1 MAKVIAQVEPEC
13 PLAGALANR
22 LRDSKWDLVHQWLR
36 RISERVSLTPQQ
48 IFPTEELLDH
58 IPLLIDGIADYLE
71 DPADEISAHVPVV
84 GKAMELG
91 ALRHSQG
98 FDAHQIL
105 KEYEILGGIVFRYLA
120 RAADELTEP
129 CEKSE
134 LLVCGHRLF
143 RAIAIIQQTTTDHFL
158 RLSNEQ
164 VAEREGRL
172 RTFNR
177 ALSHEIKN
185 NVNAILGAGDI
196 LATVANATDEERDQF
211 QDIIVRNA
219 RMMKG
224 TLDNLVALARLEGD
238 ARQHRHVRLPE
249 ATREARRQMR
259 EIAQKARVNI
269 VLSPDLPDVDVDAAA
284 VELSLVN
291 YLSNALKYA
300 DPQEPAPLVTIS
312 GRIDDSANTTRLVV
326 SVQDNGLGVPPE
338 KRDKLFQRFFRAH
351 DTVTGAEGTGLG
363 LSIVRETVERVGGS
377 AWAEFPDKGSVFL
390 FALPC
395 RRNEGDRRQPW
406 LGS

>member
-22 LRDSKWDLVHQWLR
+22 LRESKWELVRQWLE
-36 RISERVSLTPQQ
+36 RISDRVTLTPQQ
-48 IFPTEELLDH
+48 IFPTDKLLDH

-71 DPADEISAHVPVV
+71 DPAEEISADMPVV

-105 KEYEILGGIVFRYLA
+105 KEYEILGGILFRDLA
-120 RAADELTEP
+120 RGADELKEP
-129 CEKSE
+129 CERSE

-143 RAIAIIQQTTTDHFL
+143 RAIAIIQQTTTNHFL

-172 RTFNR
+172 RMFNR

-185 NVNAILGAGDI
+185 HVNAILGAGDV
-196 LATVANATDEERDQF
+196 LATVQDATEEQRNRF

-238 ARQHRHVRLPE
+238 ARQHRNVRLRE
-249 ATREARRQMR
+249 ATREASRQMR
-259 EIAQKARVNI
+259 EIAQKARVKI
-269 VLSPDLPDVDVDAAA
+269 VVSPDLPDVEVDAAA
-284 VELSLVN
+284 GS
-291 YLSNALKYA
+291 
-300 DPQEPAPLVTIS
+300 
-312 GRIDDSANTTRLVV
+312 TTARRHR
-326 SVQDNGLGVPPE
+326 SWW
-338 KRDKLFQRFFRAH
+338 F
-351 DTVTGAEGTGLG
+351 
-363 LSIVRETVERVGGS
+363 
-377 AWAEFPDKGSVFL
+377 
-390 FALPC
+390 PC
-395 RRNEGDRRQPW
+395 RTMGLEFHPKRGTTCSS
-406 LGS
+406 GSSELTKP